1 MEISAWI
8 SNNES
13 LLNGIAAVIV
23 IFGFL
28 GALGRTLFK
37 GLRDENGKVDHS
49 NSILSASR

>member
-1 MEISAWI
+1 MFLIVFTSLEMKMEISAWI

-28 GALGRTLFK
+28 GAIGRTLF
-37 GLRDENGKVDHS
+37 
-49 NSILSASR
+49 LSLIHI

>member
-1 MEISAWI
+1 MEVSAWI

-37 GLRDENGKVDHS
+37 GLRD
-49 NSILSASR
+49 